1 MHEGARVKG
10 KLTGSD
16 EAQAPERKLQH
27 DGPRGFSARCTCVDN
42 PVQGMP
48 HAHLWPLMA
57 DDISPLAWWRTLP
70 EEAFRDA
77 ERLLLL
83 ATLEQIEMAHGGDD
97 FAAALK
103 GDAAAAIGVAFT
115 LMPIEEMTLKVD
127 IAMTALLRCAL
138 ERNAAAALVLAQ
150 VLGLTDLGHSY
161 AVELAASWLVYGRR
175 CSDNPRKFRKAETV
189 LLAAFRERHHC
200 GDDA

>member
-1 MHEGARVKG
+1 MRDTE
-10 KLTGSD
+10 SD
-16 EAQAPERKLQH
+16 GVQVPEHKLQH
-27 DGPRGFSARCTCVDN
+27 DGPRGSSACVDN
-42 PVQGMP
+42 PVRGMP
-48 HAHLWPLMA
+48 HARLWALKA

-83 ATLEQIEMAHGGDD
+83 ATLEQIEMLHGGDD

-115 LMPIEEMTLKVD
+115 LMPIEEMTLKTD
-127 IAMTALLRCAL
+127 IAMTALLRCVL
-138 ERNAAAALVLAQ
+138 EHKAAAALVLAQ
-150 VLGLTDLGHSY
+150 VLGLTDLGHSH
-161 AVELAASWLVYGRR
+161 AVELASSWLVYGRR